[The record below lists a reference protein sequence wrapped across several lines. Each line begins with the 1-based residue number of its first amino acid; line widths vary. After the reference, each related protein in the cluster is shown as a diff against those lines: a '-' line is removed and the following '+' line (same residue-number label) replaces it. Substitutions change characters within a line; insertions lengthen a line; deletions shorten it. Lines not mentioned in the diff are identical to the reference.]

1 MSRLLASG
9 GQSIGVS
16 ASASVLPMNIQD
28 LFPLGWTGWIS
39 LQSKGLSRVFSS
51 TTVWKLLQHSFF
63 FTVQLSHP
71 CMTTGRTIALTTQ
84 IFVSNVISLLFN
96 MLYRFDI
103 AFLPRSKCLNFMAP
117 VTVYGN
123 FGAWE
128 NKVCRCFHCFPINL
142 LWSDGTGCKDGSFF
156 NFEF

>member
-9 GQSIGVS
+9 GQSIGVA

-39 LQSKGLSRVFSS
+39 LQSKRLSRVFSS
-51 TTVWKLLQHSFF
+51 TTVWKLLQHSAF

-84 IFVSNVISLLFN
+84 IFVSNVISLLFD

-103 AFLPRSKCLNFMAP
+103 AFLPSSKCLNFMAP
-117 VTVYGN
+117 VYGN

-128 NKVCRCFHCFPINL
+128 NKVCRCFHCFPICL
-142 LWSDGTGCKDGSFF
+142 PWSDGTRCHDLCFL
-156 NFEF
+156 NAEF